1 MTDMNLTAGDV
12 VIEDIFITTE
22 ESGTVDLINFVMQ
35 FEIYISVESNS
46 MTMNVHVADSAG
58 LITAIPILGQEK
70 VTVRFTT
77 PNIDESF
84 FRTFIVHTISNRS
97 LNRDR
102 EQRYTLECISE
113 EAYINETVRLT
124 NKFSGATDVLA
135 ETIFDSIASPRI
147 TFADGK
153 QSSESILSVLDS
165 PFSTNNFEFTC
176 NYWSPFKALNFLA
189 SRSLGN
195 TCKKTN
201 VMFFESKSTFNLT
214 PLEHL
219 VKTQKD
225 RKSIYDEYT
234 TVESQEAPIYRDV
247 RDKTY
252 KYQTKYLNSKYHTI
266 KSMDYPFF
274 KSLVK
279 NNNNGF
285 HATSV
290 FSYDFTTKRF
300 LNMKY
305 DNRPESSAIA
315 EQDKRYLR
323 ESFSDFTPI
332 GSYNT
337 IADNTRAD
345 PLANRTFTPMSTSPY
360 GSSYSRGVEQ
370 VRNQLVRNFAMSE
383 LNNQAIEITVPGKAD
398 VDVGLLARL
407 IFPRT
412 EDKTNQPKIDEIE
425 DPFVSGL
432 YMITAVK
439 HIIRPQNHTMTLRLV
454 RDSLGGL

>member
-1 MTDMNLTAGDV
+1 MTEMNLTAGDV

-46 MTMNVHVADSAG
+46 MTMNVHIADSAG
-58 LITAIPILGQEK
+58 LITAMPILGQEK
-70 VTVRFTT
+70 VTIRFTT

-124 NKFSGATDVLA
+124 NKFSGATDALA
-135 ETIFDSIASPRI
+135 ETIFESIARPRI
-147 TFADGK
+147 TFADGQ
-153 QSSESILSVLDS
+153 QSSKSIMSVLDS

-189 SRSLGN
+189 SRSLGD
-195 TCKKTN
+195 TSRKTN
-201 VMFFESKSTFNLT
+201 VMFFEGKSSFNFT

-219 VKTQKD
+219 VKVQKD
-225 RKSIYDEYT
+225 SKSIYDEYT

-279 NNNNGF
+279 NNANGF

-300 LNMKY
+300 LNLKY
-305 DNRPESSAIA
+305 DNRPESSVIA
-315 EQDKRYLR
+315 QEDKKYLR
-323 ESFSDFTPI
+323 ESFSDFTSI

-337 IADNTRAD
+337 IANNTRAD

-360 GSSYSRGVEQ
+360 GSSYSRSVEQ
-370 VRNQLVRNFAMSE
+370 VRNQLVRNFAMTE

-398 VDVGLLARL
+398 VDVGLLTKL

-412 EDKTNQPKIDEIE
+412 EDKTNQPKINELE

-439 HIIRPQNHTMTLRLV
+439 HVIRPQNHMMTLRLV

>member
-58 LITAIPILGQEK
+58 LITAMPILGQEK

-153 QSSESILSVLDS
+153 QSSESKLSVLDS

-189 SRSLGN
+189 SRSVGD
-195 TCKKTN
+195 TSRKTN
-201 VMFFESKSTFNLT
+201 VMFFESKSTFNFT

-315 EQDKRYLR
+315 EQDKRYLQ

-370 VRNQLVRNFAMSE
+370 VRNQLIRNFAMSE

-398 VDVGLLARL
+398 VDVGLLTRL

>member
-58 LITAIPILGQEK
+58 LITAMPILGQEK

-153 QSSESILSVLDS
+153 QSSESKLSVLDS

-189 SRSLGN
+189 SRSLGD
-195 TCKKTN
+195 TSRKTN
-201 VMFFESKSTFNLT
+201 VMFFESKSTFNFT

-315 EQDKRYLR
+315 EQDKRYLQ

-370 VRNQLVRNFAMSE
+370 VRNQLIRNFAMSE

-398 VDVGLLARL
+398 VDVGLLTRL